1 MSTLDAKSLGLLEKD
16 PGNPNRVSTTTV
28 SARPT
33 LSHSTTSVPTRP
45 SLKETIAAQ
54 KRLAAQGIPARP
66 ESAQSIFSD
75 TKPSATPKTSRPPAV
90 AAATTQAI
98 PTTLTAPVHN
108 AKTLSSAPMRPP
120 VRPPRRPEMTRPA
133 TADPYASRR
142 VMNNGSH
149 SKTNSPTETPLK
161 TRPKTAFPAVPP
173 SIPAAS
179 PVKQLKKPS
188 PSTSPMKA
196 KTKKPD
202 PPRIKESEMRPMA
215 TPAMKANTMRLFD
228 ATANQASPTRA
239 NEDFTM
245 VIPSVQT
252 MSDIELP
259 STRRDSALSKDRL
272 ATIGK
277 HSPMSSD
284 GLSNV
289 ETLKVYEDPVPNTT
303 GEVQSESHAIAGGFE
318 TPRAGTKVS
327 ALEELPVNEPA
338 TLPLRPRG
346 FPTEFEAVS
355 PLNGVGAHPS
365 ENSHRRWNKVE
376 TAEKRKSVS
385 PRSKDPDQAR
395 LMLDN
400 GITKIRA
407 RNLDV
412 HGYRK
417 LQGLIKEHDNIFKDE
432 TKFDDLLLALLD
444 SLEAPNEERRTAL
457 GRPLDLKTQVLVT
470 TRLMFAHNKLYFSAY
485 YPRAMSAVISARKYY
500 DSKDHIVSGL
510 EETSEDIAGACN
522 PGDVIDAILDVLETE
537 ERNEAG
543 YRTISMGIYVLS
555 GLLHRLNTRKMT
567 MEKADLKRLGK
578 LAFRSIR
585 DTHPDIRRAVI
596 DYCLELRDM
605 VEPEEDFWQMI
616 NDSVEDYRAL
626 LTYYIIRRPS
636 RV

>member
-1 MSTLDAKSLGLLEKD
+1 
-16 PGNPNRVSTTTV
+16 
-28 SARPT
+28 
-33 LSHSTTSVPTRP
+33 
-45 SLKETIAAQ
+45 
-54 KRLAAQGIPARP
+54 
-66 ESAQSIFSD
+66 
-75 TKPSATPKTSRPPAV
+75 
-90 AAATTQAI
+90 
-98 PTTLTAPVHN
+98 
-108 AKTLSSAPMRPP
+108 
-120 VRPPRRPEMTRPA
+120 
-133 TADPYASRR
+133 
-142 VMNNGSH
+142 
-149 SKTNSPTETPLK
+149 
-161 TRPKTAFPAVPP
+161 
-173 SIPAAS
+173 
-179 PVKQLKKPS
+179 
-188 PSTSPMKA
+188 
-196 KTKKPD
+196 
-202 PPRIKESEMRPMA
+202 
-215 TPAMKANTMRLFD
+215 
-228 ATANQASPTRA
+228 
-239 NEDFTM
+239 
-245 VIPSVQT
+245 
-252 MSDIELP
+252 
-259 STRRDSALSKDRL
+259 
-272 ATIGK
+272 
-277 HSPMSSD
+277 
-284 GLSNV
+284 
-289 ETLKVYEDPVPNTT
+289 
-303 GEVQSESHAIAGGFE
+303 
-318 TPRAGTKVS
+318 
-327 ALEELPVNEPA
+327 
-338 TLPLRPRG
+338 
-346 FPTEFEAVS
+346 
-355 PLNGVGAHPS
+355 
-365 ENSHRRWNKVE
+365 
-376 TAEKRKSVS
+376 
-385 PRSKDPDQAR
+385 
-395 LMLDN
+395 MLDN

-510 EETSEDIAGACN
+510 EETSEDIAGACD

-605 VEPEEDFWQMI
+605 VEPEEDFWPMI

-626 LTYYIIRRPS
+626 LTYYIVRRPS